1 MTSMNIS
8 LPDEMKTFVDNQITK
23 GGFSTVSEYVRDL
36 IRQDQKRA
44 AQAKL
49 EALLLEGINSG
60 QPIEVTP
67 EFWSNLREKA
77 ERRLADRNK
86 EQ

>member
-8 LPDEMKTFVDNQITK
+8 LPDEMKSFVDHQITQ

-60 QPIEVTP
+60 EPIEVTP
-67 EFWSNLREKA
+67 EFWKELRAKA
-77 ERRLADRNK
+77 ERRLAERTNR
-86 EQ
+86 Q